1 MNTIRTLPLCGV
13 VFWAASALAQDGLD
27 MSWNGDGTLLTA
39 MSNYDVGAAVM
50 AVQPDGRIL
59 VAGSC
64 GGSGPGYTFVTVCM
78 ARLLPNGVRD
88 FSFGPNQT
96 GILTFS
102 DFPSYPPPED
112 ASYALMT
119 AHGLL
124 RQVDG
129 KIVVGG
135 YVAEGTDIRAT
146 VTRLLANG
154 TLDPSVAAQP
164 VTFEFSRN
172 EVANQ
177 SIILAVAQQ
186 TDGKLVVA
194 GQTNRAGTDPPNSD
208 IVVARLRPDLTLDP
222 SFNGTG
228 IRIVA
233 FDLGGDNTDTAGAIG
248 IQPDG
253 KIVVAGAARTATRG
267 FDAALLRLNADGSRD
282 SSFGNNGAAWF
293 DFGRQK
299 DDIASSVKIDAAGR
313 IWISGVRQY
322 DGNDYDFLVARVRAD
337 GSALDSDFCGSGFRA
352 VAFDLDTRK
361 TDVVYDML
369 LQSDGKVVLAGY
381 ASTDAGSNFATAR
394 LRTDCALDATFG
406 SGGKLY
412 GSFDASM
419 AGNDGTAVA
428 FGGSGVVLAGFASA
442 IEVDGQFGIAQI
454 KLDLIFSDAFEH

>member
-1 MNTIRTLPLCGV
+1 MNAIRSLPLCGFI
-13 VFWAASALAQDGLD
+13 FWAAAAVAQDGLD
-27 MSWNGDGTLLTA
+27 TSWNGDGTLLTA
-39 MSNYDVGAAVM
+39 IGGYDVSATVM
-50 AVQPDGRIL
+50 TVQPDGRIL

-64 GGSGPGYTFVTVCM
+64 GGRGPGYTFVTVCM
-78 ARLLPNGVRD
+78 ARLLPSGVRD

-102 DFPSYPPPED
+102 DFPSYPPED
-112 ASYALMT
+112 ASYGLMI

-124 RQVDG
+124 RQADG

-135 YVAEGTDIRAT
+135 YVADVSGVRAT

-164 VTFEFSRN
+164 VTFEFSHN

-177 SIILAVAQQ
+177 SISLAVAQQ
-186 TDGKLVVA
+186 ADGKLVVA
-194 GQTNRAGTDPPNSD
+194 GQTNRASTDPPNSD

-222 SFNGTG
+222 SFNSTG
-228 IRIVA
+228 IRTLA
-233 FDLGGDNTDTAGAIG
+233 FDLGGDNTDTVGAIG

-253 KIVVAGAARTATRG
+253 KIVVAGAARTASRG
-267 FDAALLRLNADGSRD
+267 FDAALLRLNADGTRD
-282 SSFGNNGAAWF
+282 TSFGNNGAAWF

-322 DGNDYDFLVARVRAD
+322 DGNDYDFLVARVLAD
-337 GSALDSDFCGSGFRA
+337 GSALDTDFCGSGFRA
-352 VAFDLDTRK
+352 VAFDLDSRK

-412 GSFDASM
+412 GPFDASM
-419 AGNDGTAVA
+419 VGNDGTAVA
-428 FGGSGVVLAGFASA
+428 FGGSGIVLAGYASG
-442 IEVDGQFGIAQI
+442 IDVGGQFGVAQL
-454 KLDLIFSDAFEH
+454 KLDLIFSNAFEH